1 MNGMNTTYRAVSDRV
16 VPRAVRCCAILGGP
30 LLMLFLFAATVW
42 GQTRQPL
49 TRSADVRNGHHPP
62 EMTEPEVRFAGV
74 DRGAEIRA
82 AGQTPQRSMRRPGY
96 YAGGL
101 RLVQAQNA
109 QRPTPPAES
118 LPSPRVPPQSGM
130 SPPSVSGVGPQGAR
144 VEGTLPISGWDADVD
159 IAQGANGRIDRLVVR
174 DASLS
179 KVLALLA
186 QTYHLNIVAAN
197 DIDAVISITLRD
209 VPLEEALTAILS
221 VANYTWVNRDGIIM
235 VTSLADTSLSADVQ
249 GRVTEIFDL
258 DFVSATTISETVTN
272 FLSPIGKM
280 TVLESDPTD
289 NRRTREQIVVEDIP
303 QAIAR
308 IANYICQVDRPPKQV
323 LIEAHILEVLLKDEE
338 RNGVNFNALAR
349 IAGARV
355 NFKTVGFANPAAT
368 PAFLTTID
376 GTDLDAVIEL
386 LQNTNDTKTLGSPKV
401 LVLNQ
406 QEATV
411 HVGEDLGYQTTVI
424 TELQSTQAPQFLQ
437 IGVLLRITPRI
448 TRDNRVM
455 LKVRPEV
462 SSGEINP
469 LTQVP
474 NKRTTELETDV
485 MLNDGEG
492 MVIGGLINEKD
503 DTNQSKIPY
512 LGDMWRVGFLFRKS
526 TVTKERKEV
535 IIALIPRIQPYSP
548 EYSDYD
554 QGEWVRS
561 DTPLYKGP
569 LCYNER
575 PEPRLPDGKRVA
587 KTYIPPRAKLPEAY
601 RYPCNYCEAPYPP
614 YYTPQKPYPEQFP
627 AGNRDNKYAP
637 ALTPCDDGC
646 CAPGI
651 AQPGPWGDGEYSG
664 EFVPEES
671 GYAPGY
677 GGDAGGD
684 YDGSGMSY
692 GDDSIISDG
701 P

>member
-1 MNGMNTTYRAVSDRV
+1 MSWQNRTFRAVSDRV
-16 VPRAVRCCAILGGP
+16 VPRAVRRCAILGGP
-30 LLMLFLFAATVW
+30 LLMLFVLAATVTA
-42 GQTRQPL
+42 QTRAAP
-49 TRSADVRNGHHPP
+49 RAA
-62 EMTEPEVRFAGV
+62 PEVRFAAAGREV
-74 DRGAEIRA
+74 DRDIGGSVPPADETNA
-82 AGQTPQRSMRRPGY
+82 PPPAPARRPGY
-96 YAGGL
+96 YSGGL
-101 RLVQAQNA
+101 RFAQAAAA
-109 QRPTPPAES
+109 QRSAASAETLPAPTTAT
-118 LPSPRVPPQSGM
+118 PPQSGLSQPPLSRSAQPQAGRSHS
-130 SPPSVSGVGPQGAR
+130 SPPGTR
-144 VEGTLPISGWDADVD
+144 VEGTLPIAGWDADVD

-197 DIDAVISITLRD
+197 DIDAVISITLRN
-209 VPLEEALTAILS
+209 VRIEEALTAILS
-221 VANYTWVNRDGIIM
+221 VANYTWVNRDGIIL
-235 VTSLADTSLSADVQ
+235 VTSLADTNLAPDVQ
-249 GRVTEIFDL
+249 GRISEIYDL
-258 DFVSATTISETVTN
+258 DFVSAATISETVTN

-280 TVLESDPTD
+280 TVQESDPTD

-303 QAIAR
+303 EAIAR
-308 IANYICQVDRPPKQV
+308 ISNYICAIDRPPKQV
-323 LIEAHILEVLLKDEE
+323 LIEAHILEVLLSDEE

-355 NFKTVGFANPAAT
+355 NFKTVGFANPAAS
-368 PAFLTTID
+368 PAFLSTID

-406 QEATV
+406 QEASV

-424 TELQSTQAPQFLQ
+424 TEAQSTQAPQFLQ

-455 LKVRPEV
+455 LRVRPEV
-462 SSGEINP
+462 SSGEIDP
-469 LTQVP
+469 ITQVP

-503 DTNQSKIPY
+503 DTKQSKVPY

-526 TVTKERKEV
+526 TVVKERKEV

-561 DTPLYKGP
+561 DTPIFKGP
-569 LCYNER
+569 LCYVDR
-575 PEPRLPDGKRVA
+575 PEPHLPDGKRVA

-601 RYPCNYCEAPYPP
+601 KYPCNYCEAPYPH
-614 YYTPQKPYPEQFP
+614 YYTPQKPYPNQHP
-627 AGNRDNKYAP
+627 PGYRDDKYAP

-646 CAPGI
+646 YAPGI
-651 AQPGPWGDGEYSG
+651 AQPGAWGQG
-664 EFVPEES
+664 EFVPEEG
-671 GYAPGY
+671 GYGSGY
-677 GGDAGGD
+677 GGYEGAGGTPFV
-684 YDGSGMSY
+684 
-692 GDDSIISDG
+692 DDSIISDG